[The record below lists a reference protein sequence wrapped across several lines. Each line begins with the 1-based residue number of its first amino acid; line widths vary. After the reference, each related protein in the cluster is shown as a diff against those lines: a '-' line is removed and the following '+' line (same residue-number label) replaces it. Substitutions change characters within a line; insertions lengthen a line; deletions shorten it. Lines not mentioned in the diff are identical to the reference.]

1 MSLSLRLGQSV
12 RSIGYLGR
20 WRQIATIRDDPKIQL
35 QILEE
40 HTIRKPYGWIFF
52 YQSKDYFS
60 KPITRLLVGNGPILV
75 LDDGKIVQLPTA
87 IPVDEAIRRYEA
99 GLPCFHGR
107 RNPQPDDFGIEL
119 LIHLH
124 IAH

>member
-1 MSLSLRLGQSV
+1 MNKQDAARVALEYVESR
-12 RSIGYLGR
+12 
-20 WRQIATIRDDPKIQL
+20 RDDKLQL

-60 KPITRLLVGNGPILV
+60 KPITHLLCGNGPILV

-99 GLPCFHGR
+99 GLP
-107 RNPQPDDFGIEL
+107 L
-119 LIHLH
+119 LPRPTKSTT
-124 IAH
+124 